1 MKRIIFSFEACWLEI
16 ITYPSQ
22 NTEKIN
28 GNGNNSLHLIS
39 PYEFCYCRIFYH
51 FFVFLLLFSHSLSGW
66 KWHKNSTAL
75 FSLCSVHFW
84 NKLLT
89 FIVSSSQHIERLSV
103 NIIKVLYLP
112 LEGVRDEKIIH
123 NELDF
128 FSKHTLF
135 FGKCNYH
142 VDNASNVVEI
152 NERDRALEEH
162 KIKYNIDILGSKKDV
177 IKICVS

>member
-1 MKRIIFSFEACWLEI
+1 MMIWYDEENNIQLRGLLTRNNYISITKHRKNQRQRQQLTSPHFPIRILLLSYFL
-16 ITYPSQ
+16 
-22 NTEKIN
+22 
-28 GNGNNSLHLIS
+28 
-39 PYEFCYCRIFYH
+39 H

-135 FGKCNYH
+135 FREMQLSCW
-142 VDNASNVVEI
+142 
-152 NERDRALEEH
+152 
-162 KIKYNIDILGSKKDV
+162 
-177 IKICVS
+177 